1 LTFSAASAILNH
13 MVHYKGSAKLDAVL
27 AAIADP
33 TRRAIVNRLSRGSA
47 RVSDVAQRFPMSLT
61 GFIKHVKILES
72 AGLVSRQK
80 TGRENTIELN
90 AEPLRHVARWTLN
103 YAQFW
108 NSRLDRFEAFFAAK
122 ERT

>member
-1 LTFSAASAILNH
+1 

-90 AEPLRHVARWTLN
+90 AEPLRHVARWTLT

-108 NSRLDRFEAFFAAK
+108 ESRLDRFEAFFVAK